1 MKNFIDD
8 GLDFLPTG
16 IDTTF
21 IQKNYK
27 KNFLF
32 RWLRKPWYANCSEQ
46 GVLSHENLFY
56 ICFQFLDSL
65 KQCNDFSDCCL
76 QDSIQCIPYEVARFF
91 ELGKYKTEQ
100 QCITDRA
107 LVINTLYILL
117 CILDNDETSH
127 LPKILTTDLK
137 NSIYRHIPD
146 EMHADINRSVLK
158 TLTKNSFTYSKS
170 NKIMQEIDIC
180 EQEEHHLMDSINAYM
195 ISKQQ
200 ISQEIAEQIE
210 KLQADPEYDEEKD
223 QLKEQ
228 IYALQQQL
236 IKKDEQIAALKDN
249 KPISD
254 LPADKHIQ
262 IDSTCKSKVVAI
274 LSAMFYAKYFHGE
287 NGLSNRN
294 QVLEHILQY
303 GFDYPANS
311 IPQLLSKYVEN
322 GGNLDDLKEQL
333 KNTNDPLL
341 EQENPLEDLT
351 QMQNKK
357 KKT

>member
-8 GLDFLPTG
+8 GLAFLPIG

-32 RWLRKPWYANCSEQ
+32 QWLKKPWYANCSEQ
-46 GVLSHENLFY
+46 GVLTHEDLFY
-56 ICFQFLDSL
+56 ISFQFLDSL
-65 KQCNDFSDCCL
+65 KQCNDLSDCCL

-91 ELGKYKTEQ
+91 DIAKYKTEK
-100 QCITDRA
+100 QCIIDRA
-107 LVINTLYILL
+107 LVINTLYLLL
-117 CILDNDETSH
+117 CILDYDETSH
-127 LPKILTTDLK
+127 LARLLTTDLK
-137 NSIYRHIPD
+137 NSIYRYIPD
-146 EMHADINRSVLK
+146 EIHANINRSTRI
-158 TLTKNSFTYSKS
+158 TLTQNSFTYSKS
-170 NKIMQEIDIC
+170 SKIMREIDIC
-180 EQEEHHLMDSINAYM
+180 EQEEHHLMDSIQAYM
-195 ISKQQ
+195 ISEQQ
-200 ISQEIAEQIE
+200 ISQEIAEQVE
-210 KLQADPEYDEEKD
+210 KLQTDPEYDDEKG

-228 IYALQQQL
+228 IQALQQQL

-249 KPISD
+249 KPIAD
-254 LPADKHIQ
+254 LPAHKHIQ
-262 IDSTCKSKVVAI
+262 IESTCKSKVVAI

-287 NGLSNRN
+287 NGLSNRD
-294 QVLEHILQY
+294 QVLEYILQY

-311 IPQLLSKYVEN
+311 IPQLLSMYVEK
-322 GGNLDDLKEQL
+322 GGNLNVLKEQL

-357 KKT
+357 KK